1 MKRLVFVAATAASMV
16 LTVTPASALSPE
28 AQRGFVFVKTNCSG
42 CHAIGP
48 VGNSPLALAPPFRT
62 LHEKY
67 PIDDLR
73 ESFAEGIYTGH
84 PTMPEFELDVGQIDD
99 VISYLKS
106 LGPAAE

>member
-1 MKRLVFVAATAASMV
+1 MKYLVLVAGTAVSMV
-16 LTVTPASALSPE
+16 LTLTAASALGPE

-48 VGNSPLALAPPFRT
+48 VGESPLSIAPPFRT

-67 PIDDLR
+67 AVDDLR
-73 ESFAEGIYTGH
+73 ESLAEGIYTGH

-106 LGPAAE
+106 LVPTAE

>member
-1 MKRLVFVAATAASMV
+1 MKRYLLAMASFVALSGAAF
-16 LTVTPASALSPE
+16 ALSPE
-28 AQRGFVFVKTNCSG
+28 AQRGYVFVNTNCSG

-48 VGNSPLALAPPFRT
+48 VGDSPLPIAPPFRT

-67 PIDDLR
+67 PVDDLR

-106 LGPAAE
+106 LERSGD